1 MELVLYCNNASFLS
15 LLDDEQRGNKI
26 SPSPLIGTILLPLY
40 FHWLPSAQVY
50 ISDCLYIKCKYISDC
65 IYIKCYQLKCIYTSL
80 YIYILDISDI
90 SDQTVALKI
99 IPSHIVCEVIRT
111 DMCEDWGLSK
121 EDVVDAK
128 ELIWSY
134 LISSNACLYQEAEEK
149 MEGDKSWHWNWNWV
163 FSTKREKLDLREA
176 DVQII
181 TFNNLPSFTSQSI

>member
-1 MELVLYCNNASFLS
+1 MY
-15 LLDDEQRGNKI
+15 
-26 SPSPLIGTILLPLY
+26 
-40 FHWLPSAQVY
+40 
-50 ISDCLYIKCKYISDC
+50 
-65 IYIKCYQLKCIYTSL
+65 
-80 YIYILDISDI
+80 I

-111 DMCEDWGLSK
+111 DMCEDWGLSN
-121 EDVVDAK
+121 EDVVGAK

-181 TFNNLPSFTSQSI
+181 TFNNLPSFTSQSISKKLDNIEIIAFTFLL